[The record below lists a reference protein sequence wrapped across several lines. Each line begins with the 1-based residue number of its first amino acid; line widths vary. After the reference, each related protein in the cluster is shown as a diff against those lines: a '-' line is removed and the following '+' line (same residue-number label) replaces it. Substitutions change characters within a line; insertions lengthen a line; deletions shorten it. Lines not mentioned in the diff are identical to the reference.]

1 MSNNEEQ
8 QALRIDEALSK
19 DQKTD
24 KPEDAPYL
32 RMAKALDHH
41 AKMEGA
47 KLDPAVKKTQKE
59 HLLQMAANVKEHRAL
74 TQDKKT
80 ESGQTTK
87 SKKPWWLWLG
97 GLATVSAAVLVLF
110 VSQTGKLPLNNLAG
124 AGLDKHG
131 INALSLIIPEAHAG
145 DAFSM
150 LVEKRDESGVEVDS
164 AFRIQS
170 MVPVDKQ
177 TLAGNLRLV
186 QVKDDMELPVEFAVD
201 TAGQNEYMVK
211 PTESLEKG
219 GVYKIV
225 IATAVRDEKGEYR
238 QRDFSWAIQTK
249 DVFKVIKSVPS
260 YGATGVPLD
269 TAIEITLSQVGWEDP
284 ADFVVM
290 DPPVKGRFE
299 MHGRSLVFLPDQKL
313 SPDTLYSVIYKKG
326 WGLAGNGLKLDQDYV
341 LKFQTGQSDEVSAAN
356 IVLTNYLIDSSPGI
370 DPIVSLWA
378 TNEEAPVEITGY
390 AMSYTDALSALK
402 EIEAYPYWID
412 LNRISSKIIAGY
424 AKDQVLQYTANIEES
439 ESWNKMLR
447 LPNSLDK
454 GFYAI
459 RLKQT
464 NAEPAWIIL
473 QITNLS
479 AYSIADRDKILT
491 WAINTETGRPLTSLK
506 VKALEKSATTDGQGL
521 AYLET
526 PSNWQTDDDKEER
539 QSVILE
545 YGEAGAGLIS
555 VVKYRAG
562 GMWRFAAA
570 NSDNK
575 QAFKT
580 WAYLYSDRPLYR
592 PQDEIQIFGL
602 LQDRD
607 TGQGAGQAVVEM
619 RNYGF
624 FDFGT
629 YEEKVYAK
637 AEINTD
643 SSGFFSGK
651 LQWSGELS
659 PGNYSLILKRDGR
672 EVLLRSIEIRDIVKP
687 AYYIDIKPDKDY
699 VYAGQEVSGLVTVKF
714 YDGTPVVKSKIILET
729 YGGFASHQSL
739 EVVTDGLGRARFT
752 LATQVPDCDLNGQYV
767 YCSNQEGMDIEARPS
782 LGEEGEIR
790 GNARVSVWRGRANL
804 AVEQASHESGQ
815 AVLEYRVREVSLDS
829 NAGREDDSVLGRGMP
844 GALIKVRVMEQ
855 HWDKKQTGTY
865 FDPIERK
872 TVARYN
878 YVLRE
883 VEAGSYEVR
892 TDDDGRAAIKFEMKN
907 DISYRVLASM
917 QDGSK
922 AVYAV
927 TSYVS
932 RGWFDRSNG
941 DLPTLEN
948 LNLQDSK
955 YAYRLGEKISIGFMQ
970 NGQRLTADKSSFL
983 FIHASRGLR
992 KTAYATE
999 PVYDFVFGQEDVPN
1013 VAVYGIA
1020 FINNGFIQTQF
1031 DASLDTEDK
1040 ELQVIVEP
1048 EKENYAPG
1056 SRVAYKIKVLNK
1068 EGSPVSDARVAV
1080 SVTDE
1085 ALLSLH
1091 AGYYD
1096 ENPLS
1101 TIYRWLSDGIVAT
1114 ETSHNFMP
1122 EAMMGPGGAEMGGGG
1137 RGASALR
1144 KNFKDQAEF
1153 MVLQTKADGT
1163 ADGTFVLPDNITGWR
1178 ITAVAISPDL
1188 RAGNARGK
1196 VLATK
1201 DLFVE
1206 AVIPQDVLI
1215 SDKPVMKIRAF
1226 GQALKD
1232 AKNINYTIDIPTLGI
1247 NNQVIEGEVDK
1258 PVYLGVDQLTAGAH
1272 KAVISISAG
1281 GDVKD
1286 AIERKFNIVSSRS
1299 THDERIELEVAPG
1312 AVLGEVGLNTEM
1324 DLVFE
1329 SKSRGSARSK
1339 LESLANPWSARLESL
1354 VAGRLAR
1361 GLLTDYFQSNGEY
1374 ESDLKMAEYQKT
1386 EGGLSILPYAS
1397 PDVAL
1402 SAKIAASGVEGYDKS
1417 RLANYFWSIT
1427 DDSKS
1432 SREESIY
1439 ALSGLAA
1446 LGQPVIQRL
1455 VMALE
1460 EDDLSWRETLALV
1473 RGLDAI
1479 GDRETARVAF
1489 EKLLSGAV
1497 EQDGFLILEV
1507 SDQKNEIL
1515 EAGSE
1520 AAAIA
1525 RSVALAESDKLMAY
1539 VEANWSQDVLTDLDR
1554 AMYLQKLVP
1563 TLLPVNVQISYAVGA
1578 DVTDINLQEVVAQTV
1593 KLTADEARNFRV
1605 ISVNGPATMSYIKRA
1620 AGDKAQVSDTVS
1632 VNRTYARVDGQNMD
1646 SLTEGDLVRI
1656 TLTPSWQDRAQ
1667 DGCYILRDRLPAG
1680 MMPMLNISFDRYRE
1694 EAIYYPYDFKQG
1706 EVSFVTCKQKNPY
1719 PISYL
1724 ARVVSLGTYTAG
1736 GALLQSMEAP
1746 SVAAVSGPITI
1757 EIN

>member
-24 KPEDAPYL
+24 KAEDAPYL

-59 HLLQMAANVKEHRAL
+59 HLLQMAANVKEHRVSS
-74 TQDKKT
+74 QDKQAVDRTANKA
-80 ESGQTTK
+80 K
-87 SKKPWWLWLG
+87 RPWWLWLG

-124 AGLDKHG
+124 IGLDRHG
-131 INALSLIIPEAHAG
+131 VNALSLIIPEAHAG

-170 MVPVDKQ
+170 VIPVDKQ
-177 TLAGNLRLV
+177 TLAGNLRV
-186 QVKDDMELPVEFAVD
+186 IQVKDDMELPVEFAVD

-211 PTESLEKG
+211 PIESLEKG

-225 IATAVRDEKGEYR
+225 IATAVRDEKGEFR

-249 DVFKVIKSVPS
+249 DVFKVIKSVPA
-260 YGATGVPLD
+260 YGTTGVPLD

-290 DPPVKGRFE
+290 DPPVKGKFE

-313 SPDTLYSVIYKKG
+313 SPDTLYSVTYKKG
-326 WGLAGNGLKLDQDYV
+326 WGLADNGLKLEEDFT
-341 LKFQTGQSDEVSAAN
+341 LKFQTGETGEDSRDS
-356 IVLTNYLIDSSPGI
+356 LLLSNYLINSSPGT
-370 DPIVSLWA
+370 DPLVSLWA
-378 TNEEAPVEITGY
+378 TDEESPVEITGY
-390 AMSYTDALSALK
+390 EMNYADALSALK
-402 EIEAYPYWID
+402 EIEKYPYWVD
-412 LNRISSKIIAGY
+412 WNRGISKIIAGY
-424 AKDQVLQYTANIEES
+424 AKNQVVQYTANIEQTD
-439 ESWNKMLR
+439 SWNKMLR
-447 LPNSLDK
+447 LPNSLDR
-454 GFYAI
+454 GIYAVRI
-459 RLKQT
+459 KQ
-464 NAEPAWIIL
+464 NDAEPVWVIL

-479 AYSIADRDKILT
+479 AYTIADRDKILT
-491 WAINTETGRPLTSLK
+491 WVINTETGRPLSNLKIRSLD
-506 VKALEKSATTDGQGL
+506 KSAATDGQGL
-521 AYLET
+521 AYLDT
-526 PSNWQTDDDKEER
+526 PPSWQTDDDKEER

-545 YGEAGAGLIS
+545 YGEGDLGLIS

-570 NSDNK
+570 NSDNR

-592 PQDEIQIFGL
+592 PQDEIQFFGL

-607 TGQGAGQAVVEM
+607 TGQGAGQAVVEL
-619 RNYGF
+619 RSYGF
-624 FDFGT
+624 LDFGT

-637 AEINTD
+637 TEIDTD
-643 SSGFFSGK
+643 SSGFFNGK
-651 LQWSGELS
+651 IQWKGELS
-659 PGNYSLILKRDGR
+659 PGNYNLILKRDGR
-672 EVLLRSIEIRDIVKP
+672 EVLLRSVEIRDIVKP
-687 AYYIDIKPDKDY
+687 AYYIDVKPDKDY

-714 YDGTPVVKSKIILET
+714 YDGTPVVKSRVTLET

-739 EVVTDGLGRARFT
+739 EVVTDGLGRARFK
-752 LATQVPDCDLNGQYV
+752 LATQVPDCDLTGQYV
-767 YCSNQEGMDIEARPS
+767 YCSNQESMDIEARPS

-790 GNARVSVWRGRANL
+790 GNARVSVWRGHANL
-804 AVEQASHESGQ
+804 AVEQTNHEDGR
-815 AVLEYRVREVSLDS
+815 AMIEYRAREVSLDLS
-829 NAGREDDSVLGRGMP
+829 AGREDDSVLGRGLSGRM
-844 GALIKVRVMEQ
+844 IKARVMEQ
-855 HWDKKQTGTY
+855 HWDKKQIGTY

-883 VEAGSYEVR
+883 VEAGSYDLR
-892 TDDDGRAAIKFEMKN
+892 TNDDGRVSFEFVMKE

-917 QDGSK
+917 QDESG

-932 RGWFDRSNG
+932 RGWFDRSSG

-955 YAYRLGEKISIGFMQ
+955 YAYREGEKISIGFMQ
-970 NGQRLTADKSSFL
+970 NGQKLAADKSAFL

-992 KTAYATE
+992 KTVFSLE
-999 PVYDFVFGQEDVPN
+999 PVYDFVYGQDDVPN
-1013 VAVYGIA
+1013 VSVYGIA

-1056 SRVAYKIKVLNK
+1056 SRAAYKVKVLSK
-1068 EGSPVSDARVAV
+1068 EGGPVADARVAV

-1096 ENPLS
+1096 ENPLG

-1114 ETSHNFMP
+1114 ETSHNFMGA
-1122 EAMMGPGGAEMGGGG
+1122 AMMGPGGAEMGGGG
-1137 RGASALR
+1137 RGAAALR

-1153 MVLQTKADGT
+1153 TVLRTAADGT
-1163 ADGTFVLPDNITGWR
+1163 VSGSFVLPDNITGWR
-1178 ITAVAISPDL
+1178 LTAVAVSPDL
-1188 RAGNARGK
+1188 RAGNARTR
-1196 VLATK
+1196 VSATK

-1215 SDKPVMKIRAF
+1215 SDKPVIKIRAF
-1226 GQALKD
+1226 GASLKEGE
-1232 AKNINYTIDIPTLGI
+1232 NIKYSIDIPSLSI
-1247 NNQVIEGEVDK
+1247 NNQTIDGQADK
-1258 PVYLGVDQLTAGAH
+1258 PVYLGVDNLTPGRH
-1272 KAVISISAG
+1272 KAVISISTG
-1281 GDVKD
+1281 GNIKD
-1286 AIERKFNIVSSRS
+1286 AIERTLNIVSSRS
-1299 THDERIELEVAPG
+1299 TQDQRVELEVAPG
-1312 AVLGEVGLNTEM
+1312 AVLGEVGLNAEM

-1329 SKSRGSARSK
+1329 SKSRGSARAK
-1339 LESLANPWSARLESL
+1339 LENLANPWSARLESL

-1361 GLLTDYFQSNGEY
+1361 GLLTDYFQSAGEY
-1374 ESDLKMAEYQKT
+1374 ESDLKMGEYQKT

-1397 PDVAL
+1397 SDVAL
-1402 SAKIAASGVEGYDKS
+1402 SSKVAASGVEGYDKS

-1427 DDSKS
+1427 DDPKS

-1439 ALSGLAA
+1439 ALSGLAS

-1455 VMALE
+1455 AMALE

-1479 GDRETARVAF
+1479 GDRETARIAF
-1489 EKLLSGAV
+1489 QKLLATAV
-1497 EQDGFLILEV
+1497 FRDGFLILEV
-1507 SDQKNEIL
+1507 SNQQNEVL
-1515 EAGSE
+1515 EACSE

-1525 RSVALAESDKLMAY
+1525 RSMALPESEKLMAY
-1539 VEANWSQDVLTDLDR
+1539 VESNWSQDILTDLDR

-1563 TLLPVNVQISYAVGA
+1563 TLLSVDVQISYVIGA
-1578 DVTDINLQEVVAQTV
+1578 EVFELDLKNITSQSV
-1593 KLTADEARNFRV
+1593 KLTAEEARNFRV
-1605 ISVNGPATMSYIKRA
+1605 TSVNGPATMSFVKRVE
-1620 AGDKAQVSDTVS
+1620 GDKAQVSDVLS
-1632 VNRTYARVDGQNMD
+1632 VNRVYSGVDGRAMNT
-1646 SLTEGDLVRI
+1646 LTEGDLVRI

-1680 MMPMLNISFDRYRE
+1680 FMPMLNISFDRYRE

-1724 ARVVSLGTYTAG
+1724 ARVVALGTYTAG

-1746 SVAAVSGPITI
+1746 SVAAVSDPITI
-1757 EIN
+1757 EIK

>member
-8 QALRIDEALSK
+8 QALRIDKALIH
-19 DQKTD
+19 DQVTD
-24 KPEDAPYL
+24 KAEDAPYL
-32 RMAKALDHH
+32 RMAKALRHH
-41 AKMEGA
+41 AKMDDA
-47 KLDPAVKKTQKE
+47 KLDSVVKKTQKE
-59 HLLQMAANVKEHRAL
+59 HLLQMASNLKEHRVLAS
-74 TQDKKT
+74 DKKT
-80 ESGQTTK
+80 QDQPIAVKTRR
-87 SKKPWWLWLG
+87 PWWLWMG
-97 GLATVSAAVLVLF
+97 GLATVSVAVLLLF

-124 AGLDKHG
+124 SSLDKHG

-170 MVPVDKQ
+170 IVPVDQQ
-177 TLAGNLRLV
+177 TLAGNLRVV
-186 QVKDDMELPVEFAVD
+186 QVKDDMELPVEFSLD
-201 TAGQNEYMVK
+201 SAGQNEYMVT
-211 PTESLEKG
+211 PVNTLEQG

-225 IATAVRDEKGEYR
+225 IATAVRDEKGEFR

-249 DVFKVIKSVPS
+249 DIFKVIKSVPAHS
-260 YGATGVPLD
+260 ATAVPLD
-269 TAIEITLSQVGWEDP
+269 TAIEITLSEVGWENP
-284 ADFVVM
+284 ADQVVIN
-290 DPPVKGRFE
+290 PAVKGKFE
-299 MHGRSLVFLPDQKL
+299 THGRSLVFLPDQKL
-313 SPDTLYSVIYKKG
+313 APDTLYSVTYKKG
-326 WGLAGNGLKLDQDYV
+326 WGLPGDGLKLDQDYT
-341 LKFQTGQSDEVSAAN
+341 LKFQTAQSEESSQAGIMLAN
-356 IVLTNYLIDSSPGI
+356 HMIGASPGVE
-370 DPIVSLWA
+370 PIISLWA
-378 TNEEAPVEITGY
+378 TNEAVPVEVTGY
-390 AMSYTDALSALK
+390 EMSYADALSALK
-402 EIEAYPYWID
+402 EIEAYPYWVE
-412 LNRISSKIIAGY
+412 LGRISSGIIAGY
-424 AKDQVLQYTANIEES
+424 AKNQVLQYTANVEES
-439 ESWNKMLR
+439 DNWNKILR

-454 GFYAI
+454 GFYAV
-459 RLKQT
+459 RLKQADT
-464 NAEPAWIIL
+464 EPVWFIL
-473 QITNLS
+473 QISNLS

-491 WAINTETGRPLTSLK
+491 WAVNTETGQPLSNLK
-506 VKALEKSATTDGQGL
+506 IRSAINSASTDGQGL
-521 AYLET
+521 AYLDT
-526 PSNWQTDDDKEER
+526 PASWQSDDSEER
-539 QSVILE
+539 EPVILE
-545 YGEAGAGLIS
+545 YGEGALTLIS
-555 VVKYRAG
+555 VVKYHTG
-562 GMWRFAAA
+562 GMWRFTAA

-575 QAFKT
+575 QAFNT

-592 PQDEIQIFGL
+592 PQDEINIFGL
-602 LQDRD
+602 LQDRS

-619 RNYGF
+619 RSFGF
-624 FDFGT
+624 MDFGT

-637 AEINTD
+637 AEVNTD

-651 LQWSGELS
+651 LQWQGDLS
-659 PGNYSLILKRDGR
+659 AGNYNLVLKRDGR
-672 EVLLRSIEIRDIVKP
+672 EVLLRSVEIRDIVKP

-714 YDGTPVVKSKIILET
+714 YDGTPVVKSKITLET

-739 EVVTDGLGRARFT
+739 EVVTDGLGRARFVFK
-752 LATQVPDCDLNGQYV
+752 TQIPDCDLNGQYV
-767 YCSNQEGMDIEARPS
+767 YCSNQESMDIEARPS

-790 GNARVSVWRGRANL
+790 GNGRISVWRGKADL
-804 AVEQASHESGQ
+804 AVEQADQENGK
-815 AVLEYRVREVSLDS
+815 AGLKYRVRQVNLDL
-829 NAGREDDSVLGRGMP
+829 NAGREDEGVLGQGLP
-844 GALIKVRVMEQ
+844 GVPVKARVLEQ
-855 HWDKKQTGTY
+855 HWDKKQIGTY
-865 FDPIERK
+865 FDPVERK
-872 TVARYN
+872 TVPRYN

-883 VEAGSYEVR
+883 VEAGSYEVK
-892 TDDDGRAAIKFEMKN
+892 TDGDGYAMVEFEMKN

-917 QDGSK
+917 QNGSV
-922 AVYAV
+922 VYAV

-948 LNLQDSK
+948 LNLQDSR
-955 YAYRLGEKISIGFMQ
+955 YAYGFGDKISIGFMQ
-970 NGQRLTADKSSFL
+970 NGQKLTADKASFL

-992 KTAYATE
+992 KTTFTTE
-999 PVYDFVFGQEDVPN
+999 PVYDFVFGEEDVPN

-1020 FINNGFIQTQF
+1020 FINNGFVQTQF
-1031 DASLDTEDK
+1031 GASLDTEDK
-1040 ELQVIVEP
+1040 ELQVVIEP

-1056 SRVAYKIKVLNK
+1056 SRVSYKVKVLSK
-1068 EGSPVSDARVAV
+1068 TGSPVSDARVAV

-1085 ALLSLH
+1085 ALLALH
-1091 AGYYD
+1091 GGFYD

-1114 ETSHNFMP
+1114 ETSHNFMA

-1153 MVLQTKADGT
+1153 MILQTSADGT
-1163 ADGTFVLPDNITGWR
+1163 ADGSFALPDNITGWR
-1178 ITAVAISPDL
+1178 LTAVAIAPDL

-1196 VLATK
+1196 VSATK

-1206 AVIPQDVLI
+1206 VVIPQDILI

-1226 GQALKD
+1226 GHAL
-1232 AKNINYTIDIPTLGI
+1232 ANAQNINYTIDIPTLGI
-1247 NNQVIEGEVDK
+1247 NNQKIEGEAEK
-1258 PVYLGVDQLTAGAH
+1258 PVYLGIDNLVAGEH
-1272 KAVISISAG
+1272 KAVISINAG
-1281 GDVKD
+1281 ETVKD
-1286 AIERKFNIVSSRS
+1286 AIERRIRIVSSRS

-1312 AVLGEVGLNTEM
+1312 AVLGEVGLNSDI
-1324 DLVFE
+1324 DLIFE

-1339 LESLANPWSARLESL
+1339 LEGLAEPWSARLESL

-1361 GLLTDYFQSNGEY
+1361 GLLVDYFQFSGEY
-1374 ESDLKMAEYQKT
+1374 DSDLQMAEYQKA

-1427 DDSKS
+1427 DDPKS

-1439 ALSGLAA
+1439 ALSGLAS

-1479 GDRETARVAF
+1479 GDRETARTVFA
-1489 EKLLSGAV
+1489 KLLSEAV
-1497 EQDGFLILEV
+1497 EQDDFLILKV

-1520 AAAIA
+1520 SAAIA
-1525 RSVALAESDKLMAY
+1525 RSMALPESDKLMAY
-1539 VEANWSQDVLTDLDR
+1539 VESNWSEDVLTDLDR

-1563 TLLPVNVQISYAVGA
+1563 TLLAVDVQISYAIG
-1578 DVTDINLQEVVAQTV
+1578 TDVVALDLKNITSQTV
-1593 KLTADEARNFRV
+1593 KLTAEEARNFRV
-1605 ISVNGPATMSYIKRA
+1605 TSVNGPATMSFVKRA
-1620 AGDKAQVSDTVS
+1620 MGDKAQVSDVLS
-1632 VNRTYARVDGQNMD
+1632 VNRVYSRVDGQAMD
-1646 SLTEGDLVRI
+1646 ALTEGDLVRI
-1656 TLTPSWQDRAQ
+1656 TLTPSWQNRAE

-1694 EAIYYPYDFKQG
+1694 ETIYYPYDFKKG
-1706 EVSFVTCKQKNPY
+1706 EVSFVTCKQEKPY
-1719 PISYL
+1719 AISYL
-1724 ARVVSLGTYTAG
+1724 ARVVALGTYTAG

-1746 SVAAVSGPITI
+1746 SVASVSSPIVL
-1757 EIN
+1757 EIK